1 MTYFD
6 DAQLNYTQAS
16 THPRTLYAVNKPNL
30 NGQQTII
37 LNYDT
42 CCSVC
47 AGWLVLI
54 MFHLSGNE
62 QVVHLA
68 GPDGGKIPSALHHV
82 SSVFG
87 PRYPKAEVRVDSF
100 CDAVKNS
107 QALKNNILDGIMK

>member
-16 THPRTLYAVNKPNL
+16 THPRTLYVVYKPNL
-30 NGQQTII
+30 NRQQTII

-62 QVVHLA
+62 QVLHVA
-68 GPDGGKIPSALHHV
+68 GLDGGNIPSAAHDV

-87 PRYPKAEVRVDSF
+87 PWYTKAEVRVDSF

-107 QALKNNILDGIMK
+107 RALKNNILDGKMK

>member
-6 DAQLNYTQAS
+6 DAQLSYTQAS
-16 THPRTLYAVNKPNL
+16 THPRTLYAVYKPNL
-30 NGQQTII
+30 NRQQTVI
-37 LNYDT
+37 LNYGT
-42 CCSVC
+42 CCSVR

-62 QVVHLA
+62 QVVHVA
-68 GPDGGKIPSALHHV
+68 GLDGGNIPSAVHHV

-107 QALKNNILDGIMK
+107 WALKNNILDGKMK